1 MYKLSFLIGL
11 LSIGAL
17 TVFAGTI
24 NTPTVG
30 YDLTTG
36 GGTAPVGTANG
47 LLAQF
52 DPSLGTLTGITVF
65 IDGDFTLNL
74 HADIVAQG
82 PTSIFADFSEGATLS
97 NLPGVSLFDT
107 SMEFEELQFGCTGVG
122 TEVVSCN
129 IDQPF
134 TSGLVF
140 GEPAPLAP
148 TPDLSAYI
156 GLGTVPFTVGNFT
169 SITNVNMGPSTGSD
183 VSFNSTEIA
192 GDIYLQYTYDPAGV
206 STPEP
211 GSFALLAGG
220 LMLVAFARYRKAF
233 QTRTVAPARNP
244 RSA

>member
-1 MYKLSFLIGL
+1 M
-11 LSIGAL
+11 GAL
-17 TVFAGTI
+17 TAFAGTVD
-24 NTPTVG
+24 TATVS

-52 DPSLGTLTGITVF
+52 DPSLGTLTGVTVF
-65 IDGDFTLNL
+65 INGDFTLNL
-74 HADIVAQG
+74 HAEIFAQG
-82 PTSIFADFSEGATLS
+82 PTSIFGDFSEGATLS

-107 SMEFEELQFGCTGVG
+107 SMEFEKLQFGCTGVG
-122 TEVVSCN
+122 TEVVECSN
-129 IDQPF
+129 DQTF

-140 GEPAPLAP
+140 GTPVPLAP

-169 SITNVNMGPSTGSD
+169 SITNVNMGPSISSNL
-183 VSFNSTEIA
+183 SFNSTEIA
-192 GDIYLQYTYDPAGV
+192 GDIFLEYTYDPAGV

-220 LMLVAFARYRKAF
+220 LMLVAVARYRKAF